1 LIPFSKLQWL
11 EFNLSKRDLFMPTL
25 DFSETP
31 SRGKATSRKSLKM
44 VLGIGVISGA
54 FALSSTLAANI
65 ALNDSGTVEFG
76 QGIVQTTACSDGQSL
91 IVTPLSSFTNAAGE
105 GSFDFTG
112 VTVSRI
118 PESCRGVDFKI
129 SAYNTSG
136 DALPIFNTNSTVATI
151 WNDAG
156 IFKLGTGTL
165 NGASIESNSEAF
177 TVSFTSPVALATNV
191 SRVTLQSSAHSA
203 YSCAQDLICEPGDI
217 GPGGGTVFYKNIA
230 GFNCGPDHTSTG
242 SPTGGKC
249 NYLEFAP
256 PTWSGHDADPYG
268 NVTTSASNI
277 ASVGVSPAN
286 ARTLSEIGRGFKYS
300 NAINAAFGT
309 CSSLAGIPRLF
320 SGSACPTASGMA
332 RAYRGGGLSDWYLTN
347 AAELNVACQYARGGQ
362 AINPNVACA
371 RVGTDFPVGFTRDD
385 HFTSSAVSTNLAM
398 FYSLHMMVTDS
409 FGPNSGH
416 ELNFLVKP
424 IRAF

>member
-1 LIPFSKLQWL
+1 
-11 EFNLSKRDLFMPTL
+11 MPTL

-65 ALNDSGTVEFG
+65 ALNDSGNVEFG
-76 QGIVQTTACSDGQSL
+76 QGIAQTTACSNGDSL

-112 VTVSRI
+112 VTVSEI
-118 PESCRGVDFKI
+118 PDSCNGVDFVI

-136 DALPIFNTNSTVATI
+136 DALPIFNTDSTVATI

-156 IFKLGTGTL
+156 IFKLGSGSV
-165 NGASIESNSEAF
+165 NGASITSDTGAF
-177 TVSFTSPVALATNV
+177 TFSFTEPVALATNV
-191 SRVTLQSSAHSA
+191 SRVTLQSSAHAA
-203 YSCAQDLICEPGDI
+203 YSCAQDLICELGDT
-217 GPGGGTVFYKNIA
+217 GPGGGTVFYVNDS
-230 GFNCGPDHTSTG
+230 GFNCGPDHTATG

-256 PTWSGHDADPYG
+256 PTWSGQAADPYG
-268 NVTTSASNI
+268 NNTTSASNI
-277 ASVGVSPAN
+277 ASIGVTYAN
-286 ARTLSEIGRGFKYS
+286 SRTLAEIGRGFMYS
-300 NAINAAFGT
+300 NAINAVFGT
-309 CSSLAGIPRLF
+309 CSSVYTGGRNF
-320 SGSACPTASGMA
+320 SGSTCPTGAGMA

-362 AINPNVACA
+362 AINPDVVCERLGSDAPA
-371 RVGTDFPVGFTRDD
+371 GFTGDD
-385 HFTSSAVSTNLAM
+385 HYTSTAVSTNLDR
-398 FYSLHMMVTDS
+398 FYALHLMVTTSYQQMTGHS
-409 FGPNSGH
+409 FN
-416 ELNFLVKP
+416 LLIKP